1 MRITRLRLSDFK
13 THASLD
19 IKPAAG
25 LTVIRGPNEAGKSSI
40 AQAIELALF
49 CKADAEREDV
59 RQAWAW
65 GASEPPEVRIEF
77 DFEGQ
82 AGTLVKRFGGAR
94 SEGELTID
102 GRAGTD
108 GALIAEKLADI
119 TGIPS
124 EAFFRATAKVGH
136 SELDRVGGDEPE
148 LHDRLQQAVSGAD
161 RGTATAKKML
171 EAAVRRYRTEGPKN
185 PGLLKVVREEI
196 AMLEGE
202 LANGEAA
209 LARLGSDRA
218 QWVTAHERREE
229 LEVQLRRQQADL
241 AEAQRAEALAMRRDR
256 AAEQY
261 ERLKRAASLVEE
273 GERLRGHMPTAIPL
287 VQLRSAAS
295 HARGLDFEISELE
308 AEVSIVDATADDGGE
323 LPTAPPRPLRWLA
336 LAAVF
341 VALGA
346 LASFLLGATG
356 LLGGIVMLALAVCV
370 VVCLAQAVRLAG
382 RRRQYGLAM
391 RLAESASMQRA
402 DVDRAQQEQFRRAR
416 RELESTLAG
425 IGVDDVEAA
434 EALLASTEKQTE
446 ALAYIEGEL
455 HGLGI
460 KETNLRRLVEARDE
474 AASETERASHALVAL
489 GSRADDPASILASVQ
504 RLLAQ
509 TLPARDAARSE
520 EDQAQG
526 RVDSNQVDAEM
537 VAGLAERLSAARER
551 QVELDRR
558 VLVYQGTLA
567 AIESAERATLKT
579 AARFL
584 EERMGP
590 MIARL
595 TDGRY
600 DDIQVDER
608 NLAFRV
614 RAPETAEFVD
624 VRQLSQG
631 TADQLFLAARLGLVR
646 LVTMDR
652 RPPLILDDSFVTF
665 DTTRGERAV
674 RLVKQF
680 AAEQGFQV
688 LYLTCSDRFDKLADE
703 LVVLPGPSNERVLAL
718 PRQAP
723 AKPATAERG
732 AATTAVAKTV
742 AAGASRPDAPAPT
755 LRFAP
760 DPRPNPDPVAPRRD
774 TDGAA
779 AKPARSAE
787 AAKPARSAE
796 SVPASPRPARVPPRP
811 AVAPEANEPDPLESL
826 RRAAEAATEA
836 ERDTGIADP
845 FGLRRG
851 SRDEV
856 SD

>member
-49 CKADAEREDV
+49 RKADTGREDV

-65 GASEPPEVRIEF
+65 GGSEPPQVRIDF

-82 AGTLVKRFGGAR
+82 PGTLVKRFGGAR
-94 SEGELTID
+94 SEGELTIG

-119 TGIPS
+119 TGVPN
-124 EAFFRATAKVGH
+124 EAFFRATACVGH
-136 SELDRVGGDEPE
+136 SELDSVGGDEPA

-171 EAAVRRYRTEGPKN
+171 GVAVRRYRGEGPKN

-241 AEAQRAEALAMRRDR
+241 AEAQRAEALALRRDR

-273 GERLRGHMPTAIPL
+273 RELLRGHMPTAIPL
-287 VQLRSAAS
+287 ARLRSAVS
-295 HARGLDFEISELE
+295 HARGLGFEISELE
-308 AEVSIVDATADDGGE
+308 AEVSIVDATADDAGE

-341 VALGA
+341 VAVGA
-346 LASFLLGATG
+346 LASFFLGATG
-356 LLGGIVMLALAVCV
+356 LLGGLVIFALAICV
-370 VVCLAQAVRLAG
+370 IVCLAQAVRLAG

-391 RLAESASMQRA
+391 RLAETASLQRA
-402 DVDRAQQEQFRRAR
+402 DVDRAQQEQFRRKR

-425 IGVDDVEAA
+425 IDVDDVEAA
-434 EALLASTEKQTE
+434 EVLLAATEKQTE
-446 ALAYIEGEL
+446 ALAHIEGEL
-455 HGLGI
+455 HGLGV
-460 KETNLRRLVEARDE
+460 KESNLRRLVEARDE
-474 AASETERASHALVAL
+474 AASETERASHALVTM
-489 GSRADDPASILASVQ
+489 GSLADDPASALARVQ
-504 RLLAQ
+504 RLVAQ
-509 TLPARDAARSE
+509 TLPSRDAARSE

-526 RVDSNQVDAEM
+526 RVDANQVDAE
-537 VAGLAERLSAARER
+537 VLAGVAERLSAARDR
-551 QVELDRR
+551 QVELERR
-558 VLVYQGTLA
+558 ALVYQGTLA

-600 DDIQVDER
+600 DDIEVDER

-631 TADQLFLAARLGLVR
+631 TADQLFLTARLGLVR

-652 RPPLILDDSFVTF
+652 RPPLILDDPFVTF
-665 DTTRGERAV
+665 DTTRSERAV

-723 AKPATAERG
+723 AMPVKADR
-732 AATTAVAKTV
+732 AATGTAADKT
-742 AAGASRPDAPAPT
+742 ATAGASHPDALAPT

-760 DPRPNPDPVAPRRD
+760 DPRPNPDPVAPRRG
-774 TDGAA
+774 TDGAVA
-779 AKPARSAE
+779 RPARSVD
-787 AAKPARSAE
+787 
-796 SVPASPRPARVPPRP
+796 SVPASPRPDRVPPRP
-811 AVAPEANEPDPLESL
+811 ATAPEASEPDPLEPL

-845 FGLRRG
+845 FGLRRD
-851 SRDEV
+851 SRDEA